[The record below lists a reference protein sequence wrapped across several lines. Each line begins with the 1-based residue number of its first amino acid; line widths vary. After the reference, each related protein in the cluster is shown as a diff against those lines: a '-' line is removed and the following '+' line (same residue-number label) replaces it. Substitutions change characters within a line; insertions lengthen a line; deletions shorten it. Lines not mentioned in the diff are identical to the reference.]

1 MMFNSYGKL
10 VTNLKTIGFIGLG
23 TMGAPMASNLLRAGY
38 PVTVFNRTASKAA
51 PLAEL
56 GAAVA
61 PSPKEAAAGADVVIT
76 MVSNDDSI
84 AEVYEGE
91 NGVLAG
97 IRPGT
102 TVIDC
107 STISPALVQRLAKQV
122 AALGGAFLDAPV
134 TGSSPAAIDG
144 TLVFM
149 VGGSAET
156 LAQVTDL
163 FYTMGKK
170 VLHMGDNGSG
180 AVAKLAHN
188 TIVGINNLALA
199 EGFAIAAKSGLP
211 ADRFLEL
218 VQLGSA
224 GSKAAE
230 LKGRKIIEHDF
241 TNQFSLAL
249 MLKDLKLAS
258 ALTDGSGIPAPMLNL
273 AKSLFQA
280 GQTQGFGDEDLSSI
294 VKVYEAWIGK
304 QIGE

>member
-1 MMFNSYGKL
+1 MK
-10 VTNLKTIGFIGLG
+10 KIGFIGLG
-23 TMGAPMASNLLRAGY
+23 TMGAPMAANLLKQQFEVIVY
-38 PVTVFNRTASKAA
+38 NRTASKCE
-51 PLAEL
+51 PLIAL
-56 GAAVA
+56 GASAA
-61 PSPKEAAAGADVVIT
+61 ATPREAASQADTVIT
-76 MVSNDDSI
+76 MVSDDSSI
-84 AEVYEGE
+84 AAVYEGE
-91 NGVLAG
+91 EGLLAG
-97 IRPGT
+97 LRQGV

-107 STISPALVQRLAKQV
+107 STISPALVQETASKV
-122 AALGGAFLDAPV
+122 EALGGVFLDAPV

-149 VGGSAET
+149 VGGRSDVLQGQMDIFEC
-156 LAQVTDL
+156 L
-163 FYTMGKK
+163 GKK
-170 VLHMGDNGSG
+170 VLHMGGNGTG

-199 EGFAIAAKSGLP
+199 EGFSIAAKSGLP
-211 ADRFLEL
+211 AERFLEL

-258 ALTDGSGIPAPMLNL
+258 SLTDGASIPSPMLNL

-280 GQTQGFGDEDLSSI
+280 GQTQGYGEEDLSSV
-294 VKVYEAWIGK
+294 VKIYEAWIGQK
-304 QIGE
+304 IGDTSKPEL

>member
-1 MMFNSYGKL
+1 M
-10 VTNLKTIGFIGLG
+10 TNLKSIGFIGLG

-38 PVTVFNRTASKAA
+38 PVTVYNRTASKAA
-51 PLAEL
+51 PLTEL
-56 GAAVA
+56 GATVA
-61 PSPKEAAAGADVVIT
+61 ASPQEAAAGADVVIT

-84 AEVYEGE
+84 IEVYEGD

-97 IRPGT
+97 IRSGT

-107 STISPALVQRLAKQV
+107 STISPALVQRLAKQI
-122 AALGGAFLDAPV
+122 AALGSSFLEAPV

-156 LAQVTDL
+156 LAQVMDL
-163 FYTMGKK
+163 FDTMGKK

-258 ALTDGSGIPAPMLNL
+258 SLTDGSGIPAPMLNL

>member
-1 MMFNSYGKL
+1 MK
-10 VTNLKTIGFIGLG
+10 KIGFIGLG
-23 TMGAPMASNLLRAGY
+23 TMGAPMAANLLKQGY
-38 PVTVFNRTASKAA
+38 EVIVYNRTSAKSEA
-51 PLAEL
+51 LAEQ
-56 GAAVA
+56 GATIATTPRDAASAV
-61 PSPKEAAAGADVVIT
+61 DTVIT
-76 MVSNDDSI
+76 MVSDDASI
-84 AEVYEGE
+84 AAVYEGKD
-91 NGVLAG
+91 GLLAG
-97 IRPGT
+97 LQAGT

-107 STISPALVQRLAKQV
+107 STISPALVKQLAESINS
-122 AALGGAFLDAPV
+122 LGCTFLDAPV
-134 TGSSPAAIDG
+134 TGSSPAAISG

-149 VGGSAET
+149 VGGDADVLAVQTDIFDT
-156 LAQVTDL
+156 L
-163 FYTMGKK
+163 GKK
-170 VLHMGDNGSG
+170 ILHMGPNGSG

-211 ADRFLEL
+211 ADAFLEL

-258 ALTDGSGIPAPMLNL
+258 SLTDESSIPSPMLNM

-280 GQTQGFGDEDLSSI
+280 GQAEGFGDEDLSAV
-294 VKVYEAWIGK
+294 VKLYESWIGK
-304 QIGE
+304 KMGDPSL

>member
-1 MMFNSYGKL
+1 
-10 VTNLKTIGFIGLG
+10 
-23 TMGAPMASNLLRAGY
+23 
-38 PVTVFNRTASKAA
+38 
-51 PLAEL
+51 
-56 GAAVA
+56 
-61 PSPKEAAAGADVVIT
+61 
-76 MVSNDDSI
+76 
-84 AEVYEGE
+84 
-91 NGVLAG
+91 
-97 IRPGT
+97 
-102 TVIDC
+102 
-107 STISPALVQRLAKQV
+107 
-122 AALGGAFLDAPV
+122 
-134 TGSSPAAIDG
+134 
-144 TLVFM
+144 
-149 VGGSAET
+149 
-156 LAQVTDL
+156 
-163 FYTMGKK
+163 
-170 VLHMGDNGSG
+170 MGDNGSG

-258 ALTDGSGIPAPMLNL
+258 SLTDGSGIPAPMLNL

>member
-1 MMFNSYGKL
+1 MKS
-10 VTNLKTIGFIGLG
+10 IGFIGLG

-38 PVTVFNRTASKAA
+38 PVTVYNRTASKAA
-51 PLAEL
+51 PLTEL
-56 GAAVA
+56 GATVA
-61 PSPKEAAAGADVVIT
+61 ASPKEAAAGADVVIT

-84 AEVYEGE
+84 IEVYEGD

-97 IRPGT
+97 IRSGT

-107 STISPALVQRLAKQV
+107 STISPALVQRLAKQI
-122 AALGGAFLDAPV
+122 AALGSSFLDAPV

-156 LAQVTDL
+156 LAQVMDL
-163 FYTMGKK
+163 FDTMGKK

-258 ALTDGSGIPAPMLNL
+258 SLTDGSGIPAPMLNL

>member
-1 MMFNSYGKL
+1 MK
-10 VTNLKTIGFIGLG
+10 KIGFIGLG
-23 TMGAPMASNLLRAGY
+23 TMGAPMAANLLKQSFEVIVY
-38 PVTVFNRTASKAA
+38 NRTASKCE
-51 PLAEL
+51 PLVAL
-56 GAAVA
+56 GASAA
-61 PSPKEAAAGADVVIT
+61 ATPREAASQADTVIT
-76 MVSNDDSI
+76 MVSDDSSI
-84 AEVYEGE
+84 AAVYEGE
-91 NGVLAG
+91 EGLLAG
-97 IRPGT
+97 LRQGA

-107 STISPALVQRLAKQV
+107 STVSPALVRETASKV
-122 AALGGAFLDAPV
+122 EALGGAFLDAPV

-149 VGGSAET
+149 VGGRSDV
-156 LAQVTDL
+156 LQGQMDIFDCL
-163 FYTMGKK
+163 GKK
-170 VLHMGDNGSG
+170 VLHMGDNGTG

-199 EGFAIAAKSGLP
+199 EGFSIAAKSGLP
-211 ADRFLEL
+211 AERFLEL

-258 ALTDGSGIPAPMLNL
+258 SLTDGASIPSPMLNL

-280 GQTQGFGDEDLSSI
+280 GQTQGYGEEDLSSV
-294 VKVYEAWIGK
+294 VKIYESWIGQK
-304 QIGE
+304 IGDAPKPEL

>member
-1 MMFNSYGKL
+1 M
-10 VTNLKTIGFIGLG
+10 VTNLKKIGFIGLG
-23 TMGAPMASNLLRAGY
+23 TMGAPMASNLLKAGY
-38 PVTVFNRTASKAA
+38 PVTAFNRTASKAA
-51 PLAEL
+51 PLAEQ

-61 PSPKEAAAGADVVIT
+61 SSPKEAAAGADVVIT
-76 MVSNDDSI
+76 MVSNDESI
-84 AEVYEGE
+84 VEVYEGTE
-91 NGVLAG
+91 GLLAG

-107 STISPALVQRLAKQV
+107 STISPALVKRLASQI
-122 AALGGAFLDAPV
+122 AELGGTFLDAPV

-149 VGGSAET
+149 IGGPGET
-156 LAQVTDL
+156 LAQVMDL
-163 FYTMGKK
+163 FDTMGKK

-199 EGFAIAAKSGLP
+199 EGFAIASKSGLP

-258 ALTDGSGIPAPMLNL
+258 ALTDGSSIPAPMLSL

-304 QIGE
+304 QIGD

>member
-1 MMFNSYGKL
+1 
-10 VTNLKTIGFIGLG
+10 VTNLKSIGFIGLG

-38 PVTVFNRTASKAA
+38 PVTVYNRTASKAA
-51 PLAEL
+51 PLTEL
-56 GAAVA
+56 GATVA
-61 PSPKEAAAGADVVIT
+61 ASPKEAAAGADVVIT

-84 AEVYEGE
+84 IEVYEGD

-97 IRPGT
+97 IRSGT

-107 STISPALVQRLAKQV
+107 STISPALVQRLAKQI
-122 AALGGAFLDAPV
+122 AALGSSFLDAPV

-156 LAQVTDL
+156 LAQVMDL
-163 FYTMGKK
+163 FDTMGKK

-258 ALTDGSGIPAPMLNL
+258 SLTDGSGIPAPMLNL
-273 AKSLFQA
+273 AKSLFQV